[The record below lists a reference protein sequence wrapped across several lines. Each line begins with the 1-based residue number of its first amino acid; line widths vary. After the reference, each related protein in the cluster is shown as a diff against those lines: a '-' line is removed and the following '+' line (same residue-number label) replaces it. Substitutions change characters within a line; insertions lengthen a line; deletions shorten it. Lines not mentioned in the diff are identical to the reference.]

1 MVHCSKVNVTL
12 SDTQLKKLKT
22 YVKNKTG
29 TNLRISLK
37 IFDEMICQ
45 MNCYLQQDKKENWEM
60 HLITICQLI

>member
-45 MNCYLQQDKKENWEM
+45 MNCY
-60 HLITICQLI
+60 